1 MEQRITVDSILDK
14 KFSTVAKGFNQQ
26 EVDEYL
32 DQICD
37 EFDRRDAE
45 MNTLR
50 QEIAQLKAAQAN
62 GSNTVPQQTRPEAA
76 TDDSFREILEMAK
89 RVKDQTIADAQ
100 TKASQILANAENEAR
115 QQLSDLTKQKERA
128 VEELRVSVR
137 ELVEFTLHGA
147 DIRLISG
154 RMQDMLDG
162 TLGHQARQKLLG
174 DGWQAEVP
182 LNLPILVED
191 EELTLVLGGRMDAFR
206 DAPDVPCVE
215 EIKLWQGEH
224 PPEAP
229 IPAHRMQA
237 VCYGHMLCETRGLP
251 AVDVRVVYVT
261 RRGKV
266 QGEFPERLTAEE

>member
-50 QEIAQLKAAQAN
+50 QEIAQLQAN

-115 QQLSDLTKQKERA
+115 QQLSDLTKQKEDLTA
-128 VEELRVSVR
+128 QVNSLKASAKSYYE
-137 ELVEFTLHGA
+137 
-147 DIRLISG
+147 
-154 RMQDMLDG
+154 
-162 TLGHQARQKLLG
+162 QAQNALNGLSKLL
-174 DGWQAEVP
+174 
-182 LNLPILVED
+182 
-191 EELTLVLGGRMDAFR
+191 
-206 DAPDVPCVE
+206 
-215 EIKLWQGEH
+215 
-224 PPEAP
+224 
-229 IPAHRMQA
+229 
-237 VCYGHMLCETRGLP
+237 
-251 AVDVRVVYVT
+251 
-261 RRGKV
+261 
-266 QGEFPERLTAEE
+266 

>member
-45 MNTLR
+45 MNALR

-100 TKASQILANAENEAR
+100 TKASRFWRTQR
-115 QQLSDLTKQKERA
+115 TRP
-128 VEELRVSVR
+128 VS
-137 ELVEFTLHGA
+137 
-147 DIRLISG
+147 S
-154 RMQDMLDG
+154 
-162 TLGHQARQKLLG
+162 
-174 DGWQAEVP
+174 
-182 LNLPILVED
+182 
-191 EELTLVLGGRMDAFR
+191 
-206 DAPDVPCVE
+206 
-215 EIKLWQGEH
+215 
-224 PPEAP
+224 
-229 IPAHRMQA
+229 
-237 VCYGHMLCETRGLP
+237 
-251 AVDVRVVYVT
+251 
-261 RRGKV
+261 
-266 QGEFPERLTAEE
+266 

>member
-100 TKASQILANAENEAR
+100 TKASQILANAESEAR
-115 QQLSDLTKQKERA
+115 QQLSDLTKQQGIGNAHAERLQILVAGKLVIRQCGGKYPTTGIRDVKHIEIPLQASVFSRSA
-128 VEELRVSVR
+128 VDSDIGEVEHYLRTVQP
-137 ELVEFTLHGA
+137 E
-147 DIRLISG
+147 
-154 RMQDMLDG
+154 
-162 TLGHQARQKLLG
+162 
-174 DGWQAEVP
+174 AEVVAVYRS
-182 LNLPILVED
+182 LRSVG
-191 EELTLVLGGRMDAFR
+191 ELH
-206 DAPDVPCVE
+206 VPV
-215 EIKLWQGEH
+215 G
-224 PPEAP
+224 
-229 IPAHRMQA
+229 PAHL
-237 VCYGHMLCETRGLP
+237 HNI
-251 AVDVRVVYVT
+251 
-261 RRGKV
+261 
-266 QGEFPERLTAEE
+266 

>member
-50 QEIAQLKAAQAN
+50 QEIAQAN

-100 TKASQILANAENEAR
+100 TKASQILANAESEAR
-115 QQLSDLTKQKERA
+115 QQLSDLTKQKEDLTA
-128 VEELRVSVR
+128 QVNSLKASAKSYYE
-137 ELVEFTLHGA
+137 
-147 DIRLISG
+147 
-154 RMQDMLDG
+154 
-162 TLGHQARQKLLG
+162 QAQNALNGLSKLL
-174 DGWQAEVP
+174 
-182 LNLPILVED
+182 
-191 EELTLVLGGRMDAFR
+191 
-206 DAPDVPCVE
+206 
-215 EIKLWQGEH
+215 
-224 PPEAP
+224 
-229 IPAHRMQA
+229 
-237 VCYGHMLCETRGLP
+237 
-251 AVDVRVVYVT
+251 
-261 RRGKV
+261 
-266 QGEFPERLTAEE
+266 

>member
-62 GSNTVPQQTRPEAA
+62 GSNTVSQQTRPEAA

-115 QQLSDLTKQKERA
+115 QQLSDLTKQKEDLTA
-128 VEELRVSVR
+128 QVNSLKASAKSYYE
-137 ELVEFTLHGA
+137 
-147 DIRLISG
+147 
-154 RMQDMLDG
+154 
-162 TLGHQARQKLLG
+162 QAQNALNGLSKLL
-174 DGWQAEVP
+174 
-182 LNLPILVED
+182 
-191 EELTLVLGGRMDAFR
+191 
-206 DAPDVPCVE
+206 
-215 EIKLWQGEH
+215 
-224 PPEAP
+224 
-229 IPAHRMQA
+229 
-237 VCYGHMLCETRGLP
+237 
-251 AVDVRVVYVT
+251 
-261 RRGKV
+261 
-266 QGEFPERLTAEE
+266 

>member
-62 GSNTVPQQTRPEAA
+62 GSNTVPQQTRTEAA

-100 TKASQILANAENEAR
+100 TKASQILANADR
-115 QQLSDLTKQKERA
+115 QQLSDLTKQKEDLTA
-128 VEELRVSVR
+128 QVNSLKASAKSYYE
-137 ELVEFTLHGA
+137 
-147 DIRLISG
+147 
-154 RMQDMLDG
+154 
-162 TLGHQARQKLLG
+162 QAQNALNGQSKLL
-174 DGWQAEVP
+174 
-182 LNLPILVED
+182 
-191 EELTLVLGGRMDAFR
+191 
-206 DAPDVPCVE
+206 
-215 EIKLWQGEH
+215 
-224 PPEAP
+224 
-229 IPAHRMQA
+229 
-237 VCYGHMLCETRGLP
+237 
-251 AVDVRVVYVT
+251 
-261 RRGKV
+261 
-266 QGEFPERLTAEE
+266 

>member
-62 GSNTVPQQTRPEAA
+62 GSNTVPQQTRP

-115 QQLSDLTKQKERA
+115 QQLSDLTKQKEDLTA
-128 VEELRVSVR
+128 QVNSLKASAKSYYE
-137 ELVEFTLHGA
+137 
-147 DIRLISG
+147 
-154 RMQDMLDG
+154 
-162 TLGHQARQKLLG
+162 QAQNALNGLSKLL
-174 DGWQAEVP
+174 
-182 LNLPILVED
+182 
-191 EELTLVLGGRMDAFR
+191 
-206 DAPDVPCVE
+206 
-215 EIKLWQGEH
+215 
-224 PPEAP
+224 
-229 IPAHRMQA
+229 
-237 VCYGHMLCETRGLP
+237 
-251 AVDVRVVYVT
+251 
-261 RRGKV
+261 
-266 QGEFPERLTAEE
+266 